1 MNSLKFLNS
10 YIPEKQRE
18 RGDFFFFPNTA
29 PVRSIPS
36 TTLWPGCFFITI
48 ILFYCVCVVCDPKT
62 RTLSSETGSPWRV
75 SGRYEIIKFIAV
87 THGVYNAD

>member
-36 TTLWPGCFFITI
+36 TTL
-48 ILFYCVCVVCDPKT
+48 
-62 RTLSSETGSPWRV
+62 
-75 SGRYEIIKFIAV
+75 
-87 THGVYNAD
+87 